1 MPPCILHSLNLP
13 NFGSLGPSGAGKTT
27 LLEILATILL
37 PTRGEVRVC
46 GYDVVR
52 QAVPVRKIVG
62 YCPSTTESFYPG
74 LTGWEN
80 PEFFGLLNG
89 LPLGKAKQKIAWAMN
104 LVGMDGTRAVPFQRL
119 SQGMK
124 QRLALAHALEGTR
137 ALVLGGG
144 LSGREAPVA
153 GCVQPGEPSGKPPGI
168 RQGSAVDPSQRHS
181 QSLLENRMRSDLT
194 PENRLCLLL
203 GQQHLTQSARED
215 PLRLLAR
222 SLHWDWIHGRGGNA
236 PNDRIRGLHQQQRW

>member
-1 MPPCILHSLNLP
+1 MRMPPCILHSLNLP

-137 ALVLGGG
+137 ALVLGGVFPAEK
-144 LSGREAPVA
+144 L
-153 GCVQPGEPSGKPPGI
+153 QLL
-168 RQGSAVDPSQRHS
+168 AVFSLASLPA
-181 QSLLENRMRSDLT
+181 SLLAFVKGVQWTRVSGTLS
-194 PENRLCLLL
+194 
-203 GQQHLTQSARED
+203 HF
-215 PLRLLAR
+215 
-222 SLHWDWIHGRGGNA
+222 
-236 PNDRIRGLHQQQRW
+236 